1 MAGSAAAQ
9 MGKAVRVVA
18 SEAVEVVV
26 VAARV
31 GGGWAVAALVAAQ
44 RVAGLLEVDVQAV
57 GGSLE
62 GVGRV
67 EKREAAMAMVDAEL
81 VVAVAKVVQRVQ
93 VCTVEAD
100 LVAVTMVVV
109 ALEEA
114 ATVMAA
120 VELVAAAVEEVK
132 MAEA

>member
-1 MAGSAAAQ
+1 MAVAEMVQVAEGTV
-9 MGKAVRVVA
+9 GEEVA
-18 SEAVEVVV
+18 SVAEREVARAAERKGVALTVV
-26 VAARV
+26 VA
-31 GGGWAVAALVAAQ
+31 
-44 RVAGLLEVDVQAV
+44 LEV
-57 GGSLE
+57 
-62 GVGRV
+62 
-67 EKREAAMAMVDAEL
+67 AAMAMVDAEL